1 MSPASLLGCEK
12 INIYYINKVQAV
24 ANKTKVGDG
33 GAGREA
39 GILEKTVFPR
49 TLRDHEVLRESAL
62 VPDSLR
68 WVSASI
74 QTFCGPCK
82 GLVS

>member
-1 MSPASLLGCEK
+1 M
-12 INIYYINKVQAV
+12 
-24 ANKTKVGDG
+24 GDG

-39 GILEKTVFPR
+39 GIPEKTVFAR
-49 TLRDHEVLRESAL
+49 TLRGRKVLTEYAP
-62 VPDSLR
+62 VPDCLR

-82 GLVS
+82 GLVEGVWCVLT

>member
-12 INIYYINKVQAV
+12 INIYYISKVQAV

-39 GILEKTVFPR
+39 DIPEKTVFPR
-49 TLRDHEVLRESAL
+49 TLRGRKVLGVCSCARLAKVGLSQHSDVLRSM
-62 VPDSLR
+62 
-68 WVSASI
+68 
-74 QTFCGPCK
+74 
-82 GLVS
+82 